1 MISSCS
7 MLGGPD
13 GYFPDKKYDFLK
25 EEIEDTISLPDELD
39 SPNIENHYPVT
50 EILEIDT
57 SCIDFKTV
65 SYTHLRAHET
75 Q

>member
-1 MISSCS
+1 MIKLVLPFFMILIISSCS

-39 SPNIENHYPVT
+39 SPDIEN
-50 EILEIDT
+50 
-57 SCIDFKTV
+57 
-65 SYTHLRAHET
+65 
-75 Q
+75 